1 MLEGA
6 YSIDSYFFF
15 NKLYRKNIHVM
26 IESHLKSTPPCSAGK
41 LLTC

>member
-26 IESHLKSTPPCSAGK
+26 MESHLKSTFSYITK
-41 LLTC
+41 YNLL